1 MSNRLANTSSPYLR
15 QHADNP
21 VDWYPWGED
30 AFARA
35 KTERKP
41 ILLSVGYAS
50 CHWCHVMAHESF
62 EDDETAAIMN
72 REFVNIKVDRE
83 ERPDVDAVYM
93 EALQMMT
100 GSGGWPMTIVMTPA
114 GKPFFAGTYF
124 PKEDRQQYPA
134 FKRVLLGLADAWHN
148 RSDEV
153 SKVSENI
160 TDNLGNLMRLDR
172 QGSLASH
179 QFQDALRTLKTTFD
193 TTHGGFG
200 SAPKFPPHSILRV
213 LLQEDDPE
221 MFGMATLTLDK
232 MAAGGIYDHIGGG
245 FARYSVDAIW
255 LVPHFEKMLYDNA
268 QLVPCYLEGF
278 LRTGKVTYREVV
290 TQTLEWVTREMTD
303 SATGGFYSAID
314 ADSEGEE
321 GKFYVWTARE
331 FDHLLGED
339 ARFARAYYG
348 VGEVGNFEGKTVL
361 HRPREDTD
369 VAHTLGISED
379 ALRQKREQVREKLF
393 AVREQRVRP
402 GLDDKILTSLNGL
415 MLAAFADAGRI
426 LGEDRYLELATR
438 NAVFLRDNLMRR
450 QGNYLRLWH
459 VFDPHSGTASIEGM
473 LEDYTYLGLGLLAL
487 YRATF
492 VREWL
497 ELAFELADSVLEH
510 FRDQQDDSEQSDAS
524 QDDTQQ
530 NAPKQQGKE
539 QQGKEQQG
547 KEQQG
552 KGGFF
557 TTADDAEALI
567 VRPKSYFDSA
577 MPSGNGSAAML
588 LWQVAHFKNDPE
600 LENIVQSCL
609 APVSGLLSEHPHGF
623 GTLLSVLRDIHATP
637 QEIVLVTPDTEHPT
651 YQTMLAHLNR
661 HIHVNTVIVQSSG
674 ADDPLAQT
682 IPVLRERTA
691 LEGLPTAYVC
701 ERFACQM
708 PVTDAKAL
716 AEQLEHYSNQIR

>member
-1 MSNRLANTSSPYLR
+1 MPNRLANTSSPYLR

-30 AFARA
+30 AFALA
-35 KTERKP
+35 KAEHKP

-62 EDDETAAIMN
+62 EDDDTAQIMN

-124 PKEDRQQYPA
+124 PKEDRPQYPA
-134 FKRVLLGLADAWHN
+134 FQRVLLGLADAWHN
-148 RSDEV
+148 RPDEV
-153 SKVSENI
+153 TKVSENI
-160 TDNLGNLMRLDR
+160 TDNLGNVMRLDR
-172 QGSLASH
+172 QGSLEPH
-179 QFQDALRTLKTTFD
+179 QFQDALHTLKNTFD
-193 TTHGGFG
+193 NQHGGFG

-213 LLQEDDPE
+213 LLQETDAE
-221 MFGMATLTLDK
+221 MLEMATLTLDK
-232 MAAGGIYDHIGGG
+232 MAAGGIYDHLGGG

-278 LRTGKVTYREVV
+278 LRTGNMTYRDVAQE
-290 TQTLEWVTREMTD
+290 TLEWVTREMTD
-303 SATGGFYSAID
+303 PDTGGFYSALD

-331 FDHLLGED
+331 FDHILGED
-339 ARFARAYYG
+339 ARFAKAYYG

-361 HRPREDTD
+361 QRPREDID

-379 ALRQKREQVREKLF
+379 EVRQKREVVREKLF

-426 LGEDRYLELATR
+426 LGEDAYLEMAIR
-438 NAVFLRDNLMRR
+438 NATFLRDTMMRR
-450 QGNYLRLWH
+450 HGDSLRLWH

-492 VREWL
+492 ERQWL
-497 ELAFELADSVLEH
+497 ELAFELAESVLEH
-510 FRDQQDDSEQSDAS
+510 FHD
-524 QDDTQQ
+524 
-530 NAPKQQGKE
+530 PKQDPEPANAQPE
-539 QQGKEQQG
+539 HPQQASKGST
-547 KEQQG
+547 G

-567 VRPKSYFDSA
+567 VRPKSYFDAA
-577 MPSGNGSAAML
+577 MPSGNGAAAML
-588 LWQVAHFKNDPE
+588 LWQVAHFKHDAD
-600 LENIVQSCL
+600 LERIVQDCL

-623 GTLLSVLRDIHATP
+623 GTLLSVLRDIHATSK
-637 QEIVLVTPDTEHPT
+637 EIILVAPDTTHPT
-651 YQTMLAHLNR
+651 YHAMLAHLNR
-661 HIHVNTVIVQSSG
+661 QLIVNGIVLQSTG
-674 ADDPLAQT
+674 ADDPLAAQIPALSERGT
-682 IPVLRERTA
+682 ID
-691 LEGLPTAYVC
+691 GMPTAYVC
-701 ERFACQM
+701 ENFTCQL
-708 PVTDAKAL
+708 PVTDASKL
-716 AEQLEHYSNQIR
+716 AEQLEP